1 MFFLFFQ
8 MKESQGD
15 LPSKNDPYILMHRD
29 KDDQDKLVF
38 TIMIR
43 DSPHCSVD
51 NKEDSLGHAIIQ
63 LLAMYYIFHFEY
75 PPAFRNVYFF
85 LQQFILGDTDL
96 PSNMPRIVNSYHAAI
111 QQFLVFVNS
120 QK

>member
-1 MFFLFFQ
+1 

-15 LPSKNDPYILMHRD
+15 LPSKNDPYLLMHRD

-51 NKEDSLGHAIIQ
+51 NNEDSLGHAIIQ

-75 PPAFRNVYFF
+75 PPAFRNVYF
-85 LQQFILGDTDL
+85 
-96 PSNMPRIVNSYHAAI
+96 SYSSL
-111 QQFLVFVNS
+111 FLVIQIS
-120 QK
+120 LSTCLA

>member
-1 MFFLFFQ
+1 

-38 TIMIR
+38 TIMSR
-43 DSPHCSVD
+43 DSPQCSVD